1 MSLLSEIFAVKT
13 LNPGDALGYGGTF
26 VADRTMR
33 VGLVAIGYADGYPRG
48 VPTGTPVAIDGNA
61 SRIVGRVSMDML
73 NVDLTH
79 LPQAGIGSQV
89 ELWGR
94 QVDINQVAHHAN
106 TIAYELLCNV
116 KRVPRIYTDQ

>member
-1 MSLLSEIFAVKT
+1 
-13 LNPGDALGYGGTF
+13 
-26 VADRTMR
+26 

-48 VPTGTPVAIDGNA
+48 VPTGTPVAIDGKP

-73 NVDLTH
+73 NVDLTE
-79 LPQAGIGSQV
+79 LPHAGLGSQV

-94 QVDINQVAHHAN
+94 SVDINDIAQRAN

-116 KRVPRIYTDQ
+116 KRVPREYIDK